1 MKIKRVRIENFRC
14 LHKVDIGLEDVT
26 SFLGPT
32 GAGKSTVLRALDWF
46 FNGEKSVALSDEDL
60 HSARGS
66 RRISVEVE
74 FDGLTEYDRET
85 LGHYASPGTNS
96 VIVWRTW
103 EDGEDKITGKG
114 LAFPPFEAV
123 RQEASAMDR
132 RRAYT
137 RLREEQPDLGLP
149 PAGSAAA
156 VEDAMRAWELDN
168 RGQLTDTEIEGTHFF
183 GFAGQSKLAEI
194 IDFVFVSADLRA
206 YEEADDSKSSALG
219 RILDHAVDRSEAANE
234 IRSAEEGIAQE
245 REEIHKRVYG
255 EVLDGISTALS
266 REVSLLTFGRSVR
279 VLPLVQVPKPART
292 TFQVRVQ
299 DGAAETS
306 VYRQGHGFQR
316 ALIIAALKYLA
327 ERRYPEAGTRTL
339 CLAVEEPELFQ
350 HPSQARTFAEVLRGL
365 VMSSKDSAQVMY
377 ATHSPVFID
386 HRHYHEVRR
395 LSRDFADGHP
405 TTTVNQVSDL
415 ALCEALEPH
424 GVEAESVRRQTGLRC
439 VSTLADGF
447 FADLAVLVEGDTDAA
462 VILGCAERRNINLG
476 AQGIHIVSAGSKSK
490 LMLCHAILHAL
501 NVRCYTVFDGDTGM
515 EERKQQG
522 LQTYP
527 EGKERV
533 DALRKIDEAVRK
545 NMLDNTNLLGYL
557 GGTPTGEPVNESTR
571 EYTVLHNHLE
581 SYLTSHW
588 PAWGERK
595 RELIREGEGFAG
607 KNAATYREAAR
618 TARAEPPPLLQA
630 LLENVLALAR

>member
-14 LHKVDIGLEDVT
+14 LCKVDIGMEDVT

-60 HSARGS
+60 HSARVS

-74 FDGLTEYDRET
+74 FGGLTSRDRET
-85 LGHYASPGTNS
+85 LGHYASPGTDS

-103 EDGEDKITGKG
+103 EEGEDKITGKG

-123 RQEASAMDR
+123 RQENSAMDK
-132 RRAYT
+132 RRAYAK
-137 RLREEQPDLGLP
+137 LRDEQPDLGLP
-149 PAGSAAA
+149 AAGSVAA
-156 VEDAMRAWELDN
+156 VEDGMRAWELDN
-168 RGQLTDTEIEGTHFF
+168 RDRLTETEIEGTHFF
-183 GFAGQSKLAEI
+183 GFAGQSKLAEL

-255 EVLDGISTALS
+255 EVLNGISTALS

-279 VLPLVQVPKPART
+279 VLPLVQVPKPVRT
-292 TFQVRVQ
+292 VFRVRVQ

-327 ERRYPEAGTRTL
+327 ERRHPEAGARTL

-350 HPSQARTFAEVLRGL
+350 HPAQARTFAEVLRGL
-365 VMSSKDSAQVMY
+365 VTSSNGLAQVMY

-386 HRHYHEVRR
+386 HRHYQEVRR
-395 LSRDFADGHP
+395 LSRDFTDGHP
-405 TTTVNQVSDL
+405 TTSVNQVSDL
-415 ALCEALEPH
+415 ELCEALEPH
-424 GVEAESVRRQTGLRC
+424 GVQADSVRRQTGLRC
-439 VSTLADGF
+439 VSTLAEGF
-447 FADLAVLVEGDTDAA
+447 FADVAVLVEGDTDAA
-462 VILGCAERRNINLG
+462 VILGCAERQNINLG

-501 NVRCYTVFDGDTGM
+501 NVRCYTVFDGDATM
-515 EERKQQG
+515 EERKREG
-522 LQTYP
+522 LQP
-527 EGKERV
+527 HLEGTELA
-533 DALRKIDEAVRK
+533 DALRKIDDAVRK
-545 NMLDNTNLLGYL
+545 SMLDNTNLLGYL
-557 GGTPTGEPVNESTR
+557 GGTPTGDPADESTR
-571 EYTVLHNHLE
+571 TYTVFRDDLE
-581 SYLTSHW
+581 GYLGSHW
-588 PAWGERK
+588 PAWAERK
-595 RELIREGEGFAG
+595 REMIRDGEGFAG

-618 TARAEPPPLLQA
+618 TAASEPPLFLQS
-630 LLENVLALAR
+630 LVQNILALAG